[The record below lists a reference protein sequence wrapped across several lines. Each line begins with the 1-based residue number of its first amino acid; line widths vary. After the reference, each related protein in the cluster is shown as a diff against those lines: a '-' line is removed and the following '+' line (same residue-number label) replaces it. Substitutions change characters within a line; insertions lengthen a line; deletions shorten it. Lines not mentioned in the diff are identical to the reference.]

1 VDPPDSI
8 NTQGKAQEQEDL
20 MKRRL
25 QAYSLLMASLV
36 MVSPFLMA
44 CSDDD
49 DTTGPSGSSV
59 IGLTLEGLA
68 PLEGILS
75 YQVWAIGRNGDQLTG
90 YPLAVFD
97 VDEAGR
103 VVTPVSGQLITSG
116 FEAPLDAGD
125 IYAVGVSIEA
135 SYNPVSISSSTL
147 VMGGE
152 VVGGV
157 AQMNTDFWFGVG
169 LDLSQIQ
176 GRYVLITPTDGNADD
191 ELSGL
196 WFLDPFQGPSAPG
209 LDMPSLLD
217 GWDYEGWVE
226 IEGQPVSTGK
236 FFQPDV
242 GDGWIRYG
250 GPYASPDVPGEDF
263 LRNAPSG
270 LTFPTDLSGGK
281 VYVTLEPWQQWDNDL
296 DEPFFIRIL
305 EGDIP
310 AEATPNTVYAMTSLV
325 DQLPRGTATVQ

>member
-1 VDPPDSI
+1 
-8 NTQGKAQEQEDL
+8 
-20 MKRRL
+20 
-25 QAYSLLMASLV
+25 
-36 MVSPFLMA
+36 
-44 CSDDD
+44 
-49 DTTGPSGSSV
+49 
-59 IGLTLEGLA
+59 LE
-68 PLEGILS
+68 PLPGVLS
-75 YQVWAIGRNGDQLTG
+75 YQVWAVEQNGDQYVG

-97 VDEAGR
+97 LDEAGR

-116 FEAPLDAGD
+116 FEAPLDAED
-125 IYAVGVSIEA
+125 VFAVGVSIEA

-152 VVGGV
+152 VSGGV
-157 AQMNTDFWFGVG
+157 AQMTTDFWFGVG

-176 GRYVLITPTDGNADD
+176 GRYVLITPTDGNAED

-196 WFLDPFQGPSAPG
+196 WFLDPFEGPSAPG
-209 LDMPSLLD
+209 LDVPTLLD

-242 GDGWIRYG
+242 SDTWIRYS
-250 GPYASPDVPGEDF
+250 GPYAPPEVPGEDF

-281 VYVTLEPWQQWDNDL
+281 VYVTLEPWQQWDDDQNA
-296 DEPFFIRIL
+296 PFFIRIL

-310 AEATPNTVYAMTSLV
+310 VGANPNTVYAMTSLV